1 MFGILLSNV
10 FMGLV
15 LRLSS
20 EFVDRSDVGGSGSV
34 KAFELVASAVV
45 WPIVDGCETP
55 LMLRGWDDASM
66 MAMKIH
72 RCLL

>member
-1 MFGILLSNV
+1 
-10 FMGLV
+10 MGLV

-34 KAFELVASAVV
+34 KAFELVASAVD
-45 WPIVDGCETP
+45 WPVDDVCETP

-72 RCLL
+72 RCLKISLII